1 MTTGKPIE
9 GNASVIL
16 TATEPTPQQ
25 INGGFGLNTNNAF
38 GNNFVPRTFT
48 IEKALGYVSTDD
60 VLLSEL
66 YGK

>member
-25 INGGFGLNTNNAF
+25 VNGTVNK
-38 GNNFVPRTFT
+38 FVRRSFT
-48 IEKALGYVSTDD
+48 IEKALGSVSTDN
-60 VLLSEL
+60 L
-66 YGK
+66 